1 MSSTYGEN
9 LKLSIFGQSHGA
21 AIGMTLDGIPAGLP
35 VDTDALQVFL
45 NRRAPGQNDWSTPRK
60 EADRPEFLSGILD
73 GYTCG
78 APIATVIYNKNT
90 RSGDYAN
97 LKDCPRPGHADFTA
111 QIKYG
116 GFQDAAGGG
125 HFSGRLTAPLCIAG
139 GLCKQWLEGMG
150 IQIFAHISAIAG
162 IPDTPFDPLAPDRD
176 SIQPEFPVI
185 NQDAGA
191 RMRAAIS
198 AARSDGDSVGGIVE
212 CAVTGLPAGVGEPMF
227 GGAESRIAQIVYGVP
242 AVKGVEFGAG
252 FSAANLRGSQNNDD
266 YVISDGQIRTVTNNA
281 GGILGGITTGMPL
294 IFRAAL
300 KPTPS
305 ISRPQQSVSLSS
317 GEMQE
322 LVVKG
327 RHDPC
332 IVPRAVPVIEAAAAI
347 AIFDMILGNTRTDRR
362 KP

>member
-1 MSSTYGEN
+1 
-9 LKLSIFGQSHGA
+9 
-21 AIGMTLDGIPAGLP
+21 
-35 VDTDALQVFL
+35 
-45 NRRAPGQNDWSTPRK
+45 
-60 EADRPEFLSGILD
+60 
-73 GYTCG
+73 
-78 APIATVIYNKNT
+78 
-90 RSGDYAN
+90 
-97 LKDCPRPGHADFTA
+97 
-111 QIKYG
+111 
-116 GFQDAAGGG
+116 
-125 HFSGRLTAPLCIAG
+125 
-139 GLCKQWLEGMG
+139 MG
-150 IQIFAHISAIAG
+150 IRIFTHISAIAG
-162 IPDTPFDPLAPDRD
+162 IPDTPFDPLAPDMD

-198 AARSDGDSVGGIVE
+198 AAKSDGDSVGGIVE

-227 GGAESRIAQIVYGVP
+227 GGVESRIAQIVYGVP
-242 AVKGVEFGAG
+242 AVKGVEFGVG
-252 FSAANLRGSQNNDD
+252 FAAAKLRGSQNNDD
-266 YVISDGQIRTVTNNA
+266 YVISDGQIHTVTNNS
-281 GGILGGITTGMPL
+281 GGILGGITSGMPL